1 MTKLFVIIFY
11 CFSHLLTAQNH
22 GKFTSDSFPSYL
34 IDNSIV
40 EARKLESKIKMLEDK
55 CEWATRI
62 GKKVDVFWLSRAKG
76 NLWGHVYEYF
86 LDCDNLRLIY
96 WYTDPSGRGEIVDFM
111 IENLEDDSMF
121 VTSKGKY
128 LKNKKKY
135 LMYLDKE

>member
-1 MTKLFVIIFY
+1 M
-11 CFSHLLTAQNH
+11 LTAQNH
-22 GKFTSDSFPSYL
+22 GEFKNDSFPSYL

-40 EARKLESKIKMLEDK
+40 ETRKLESKIKMLESQ
-55 CEWATRI
+55 CEWTTRI
-62 GKKVDVFWLSRAKG
+62 GKKVDVFWLSTAKG

-111 IENLEDDSMF
+111 IEDLEDDSMF

-135 LMYLDKE
+135 LNFVNKLQDEAIDNLPILDIA